1 MNDTINQK
9 TKSKGKQKQQK
20 KKKTQPFFL
29 KLHCHVFYD
38 SNEILMSK

>member
-9 TKSKGKQKQQK
+9 TKSKGKQKQQ